1 MDPKAKIPLM
11 LILRSEELEAKFSD
25 YVLSIGELRGK
36 KRGVPLKGPT
46 ERLLDKFGYVRLAK
60 LTVKEKETVRKSFW
74 EELED
79 VMRSIREIEADFI
92 MLMDDAASYEGPIFP
107 RWFMEELYIP
117 SHQVIAEEIR
127 SRKAEAFL
135 HADGNYGEYFSSL
148 GRIWDALHP
157 LDIYPRGNIE
167 EYHIWLRRLSNL
179 RHELECRIAT
189 GLPLEIGNEKLILTA
204 AREFLR
210 SHGDDGVILSNFH
223 PPLGDLNLELLLEG
237 LANALS

>member
-11 LILRSEELEAKFSD
+11 LILALEKVISRSDLRSEELEARFSD
-25 YVLSIGELRGK
+25 YVLSRGELRGK
-36 KRGVPLKGPT
+36 RKGISLEGPT
-46 ERLLDKFGYVRLAK
+46 ERLLDRFGYVRLAR
-60 LTVKEKETVRKSFW
+60 LTVKEKETVRRSFW
-74 EELED
+74 EELEG

-92 MLMDDAASYEGPIFP
+92 MLTDDAAS
-107 RWFMEELYIP
+107 
-117 SHQVIAEEIR
+117 HQMIAEEIG
-127 SRKAEAFL
+127 SGGAEAFL

-167 EYHIWLRRLSNL
+167 EYRIWLRRLSNL
-179 RHELECRIAT
+179 RHEPECRIAT
-189 GLPLEIGNEKLILTA
+189 GLPLEMGNEELILTA
-204 AREFLR
+204 VREFLR
-210 SHGDDGVILSNFH
+210 LHGDDGIILPNFH